1 MLTEAGMTD
10 TMSVTDKNGQG
21 SRLVIRDVAALTG
34 VSVATVSRVLNGR
47 PDVSPTTRDLV
58 LRHVRERGYVTSRSA
73 RALTSGR
80 TGLIG
85 LTVPSMLG
93 DYFTQIAAGAT
104 DALYERDAR
113 LVVCPT
119 RHEHDREA
127 SLLQRLMHG
136 TTDGTLVILPSESPA
151 ELAALHRQGY
161 PFVVIDPP
169 DNIDDGIPVVSA
181 AHWSGAKMATEH
193 LLALGHRRIGV
204 ITGER
209 EKCASRDRVAGYF
222 SALLA
227 AGLPPDLGLI
237 VASDFSIDGGSAA
250 AHDLLACSAAPTAIF
265 ALNDNMAVGVLRA
278 ARERGL
284 DVPGRLSVIGFDDVE
299 MASIVVPGLTTIRQP
314 LQEMGR
320 IAAGVLYRLLD
331 GQPLDATRVE
341 LSTKLVT
348 RASTGSPP

>member
-1 MLTEAGMTD
+1 
-10 TMSVTDKNGQG
+10 MSELNRMSGENENRQR
-21 SRLVIRDVAALTG
+21 SRLVIRDIAALAG
-34 VSVATVSRVLNGR
+34 VSVATVSRVLNTR
-47 PDVSPTTRDLV
+47 PDVSPATRDLV
-58 LRHVRERGYVTSRSA
+58 LRHVRERGYVTSRNA
-73 RALTSGR
+73 RALAGGR

-85 LTVPSMLG
+85 LTVPYMLG
-93 DYFTQIAAGAT
+93 DYFTQIVAGAT

-119 RHEHDREA
+119 RYERDREA

-136 TTDGTLVILPSESPA
+136 TTDGALVILPSESPA

-161 PFVVIDPP
+161 PFVVVDPP
-169 DNIDDGIPVVSA
+169 DTIHDGIPVISA
-181 AHWSGAKMATEH
+181 AHWSGARIATEH
-193 LLALGHRRIGV
+193 LLALGHQRIGV

-227 AGLPPDLGLI
+227 AGLPADRGLL
-237 VASDFSIDGGSAA
+237 VESDFSIDGGYAA
-250 AHDLLACSAAPTAIF
+250 AHDLLARPNAPTAIF

-278 ARERGL
+278 ARERAL
-284 DVPGRLSVIGFDDVE
+284 DVPGDLSVIGFDDVE

-320 IAAGVLYRLLD
+320 IAVSVLYRLLD
-331 GQPLDATRVE
+331 GQSLDATRVE

-348 RASTGSPP
+348 RATTGPP